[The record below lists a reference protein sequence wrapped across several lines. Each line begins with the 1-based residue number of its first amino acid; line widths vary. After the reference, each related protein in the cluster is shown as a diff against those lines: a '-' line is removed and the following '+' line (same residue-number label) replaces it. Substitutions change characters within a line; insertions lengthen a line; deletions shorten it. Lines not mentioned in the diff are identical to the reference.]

1 MCGRYALYGPQSRY
15 REHFGAADDFE
26 FAPRYN
32 VCPSLRMPVVQQ
44 GPDGLRRFLLATWGL
59 IPSWVKDPGKMPHPI
74 NAKAETADSK
84 PMFRHAFRKS
94 RVLVPADGF
103 YEWKVE
109 EGRKQPYYI
118 CLRDGSPLG
127 FAGLLEHWQGPE
139 GDVATFTLLTT
150 EPNAL
155 MATIHDRMPVIIRP
169 EYYGHWLDP
178 GLTDNEDVRAMIG
191 SHEAGAMEAYP
202 VSRKVNSPAND
213 GAELIAPIG

>member
-1 MCGRYALYGPQSRY
+1 MHVAPKADTLSRFLD
-15 REHFGAADDFE
+15 RCAAV
-26 FAPRYN
+26 Y
-32 VCPSLRMPVVQQ
+32 
-44 GPDGLRRFLLATWGL
+44 GLR
-59 IPSWVKDPGKMPHPI
+59 I
-74 NAKAETADSK
+74 
-84 PMFRHAFRKS
+84 
-94 RVLVPADGF
+94 
-103 YEWKVE
+103 
-109 EGRKQPYYI
+109 EGRQGGHGKLDAILASFVAHHRLAWIHPFLDGNGRVARI
-118 CLRDGSPLG
+118 AIDAMLRACGVNGAGLWSMSRG
-127 FAGLLEHWQGPE
+127 FAKTAGLLEHWQGPE

-155 MATIHDRMPVIIRP
+155 MATIHDRMPVIIQP